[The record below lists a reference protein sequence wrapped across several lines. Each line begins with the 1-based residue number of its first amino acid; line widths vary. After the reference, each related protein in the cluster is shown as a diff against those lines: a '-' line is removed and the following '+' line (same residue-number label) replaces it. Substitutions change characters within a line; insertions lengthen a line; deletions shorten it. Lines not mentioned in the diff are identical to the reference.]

1 MRKSIVMGLA
11 CATFGGAVLYASS
24 VVHRPPSVVHRL
36 SSILEQQPSS
46 TGQSTMDERRST
58 TPARD
63 LVTTYCVSCHNPK
76 LKTGNL
82 VLDPDE
88 ALNVGH
94 SPEVWEKVL
103 VKLRARAMPPPRARR
118 PDNATY
124 DAVAGWLEGELDR
137 AAAANPNPGRPAD
150 LHRLNRAEYANAV
163 RDLLG
168 VQVDGTLIL
177 PPDEQ
182 AHGFDTNADA
192 LSVVPALVDR
202 YLTAA
207 AKISRLAVGDPT
219 LRPAFE
225 RYTAVR
231 NNSNER
237 TWLWQTERLG
247 EEFPLGSRG
256 GIAAHHYFPV
266 DGEYVLKARLD
277 KTYTGLVRGLNVPN
291 EIEFRVDGKRV
302 AQFTLGGPDF
312 SAAAAKASSPDYAD
326 AGNPLF
332 TADDKLEV
340 RLPVKAGLH
349 DVTITALK
357 IDASKP
363 EGMGPDRIPIWG
375 HDYDGDTRAPLV
387 FSVLLIG
394 GPYNGQTP
402 QESLSRR
409 KIFICDPDTARDQ
422 PSPKLRRS
430 AGALAQAEE
439 TPCASRILS
448 TLAQR
453 AYRRPVTKE
462 DVQTLL
468 SFYKAGRAE
477 GGFENGIRA
486 ALERLLVSPDFL
498 FRIEADPSFAKASTS
513 APAGATADKTGG
525 KPAGVK
531 PGTAY
536 RISDI
541 ELASRLSFFLWSSIP
556 DDELLG
562 LAIRGKLGDAKV
574 FDAQVR
580 RMLAD
585 PRARTALVQNFF
597 SQWLQVR
604 NVWLV
609 TPDIS
614 RKYPWFDDNLRTA
627 IVKETELFLESQLAG
642 DRSIVELLTADYTYL
657 NEQLARHYGI
667 RDVYGSHFRR
677 VALTD
682 QNRWGLLGKAS
693 ILAVTSYPHR
703 TSPTIRGKWLLE
715 NLLAAPVPPP
725 PPNVNTQLDE
735 TTSVKTTTVREM
747 LEQHRRNPA
756 CASCHGAM
764 DPLGFSLENFD
775 SIGQWRTKDGEAP
788 IDASG
793 VLLDGTKVNGPAAL
807 RGALLQQKDQF
818 VKAVIGKLLMYSSG
832 REIDHHDAPAVRA
845 IMRAA
850 AADDY
855 RWSSTILAIVKSMPF
870 QMRSTKQI
878 ADPTKAEPRT
888 AAKAQAAGVGPRRN

>member
-1 MRKSIVMGLA
+1 MLKRIIIAVVCAASAGAIVIA
-11 CATFGGAVLYASS
+11 ANQA
-24 VVHRPPSVVHRL
+24 PPT
-36 SSILEQQPSS
+36 P
-46 TGQSTMDERRST
+46 
-58 TPARD
+58 TPARE
-63 LVTTYCVSCHNPK
+63 LVTTYCISCHNPK
-76 LKTGNL
+76 LKAGSF
-82 VLDPDE
+82 VLDPAE
-88 ALNVGH
+88 ADRIAN
-94 SPEVWEKVL
+94 SPETWEKVL
-103 VKLRARAMPPPRARR
+103 LKLRARAMPPPRSRR
-118 PDNATY
+118 PDNDTY
-124 DAVAGWLEGELDR
+124 DAVAAWLETELDR

-192 LSVVPALVDR
+192 LSVVPALLDR

-219 LRPAFE
+219 IRPAFE

-237 TWLWQTERLG
+237 TWLWQTDRLG

-256 GIAAHHYFPV
+256 GIAARHYFPV
-266 DGEYVLKARLD
+266 DGEYILKARLD
-277 KTYTGLVRGLNVPN
+277 KTYTGMVRGLNVPN

-302 AQFTLGGPDF
+302 GQFALGGPELG
-312 SAAAAKASSPDYAD
+312 AAASKASTSAYNDT
-326 AGNPLF
+326 GNPLF
-332 TADDKLEV
+332 TADDHLEV
-340 RLPVKAGLH
+340 RVPLKAGLH
-349 DVTITALK
+349 EVTVTAVK
-357 IDASKP
+357 ADASKP
-363 EGMGPDRIPIWG
+363 EGLGPDRIPIWG
-375 HDYDGDTRAPLV
+375 HDYDGDIRAPLV

-394 GPYNGQTP
+394 GPYNAQTP

-409 KIFICDPDTARDQ
+409 RIFVCTPTNTR
-422 PSPKLRRS
+422 
-430 AGALAQAEE
+430 EE
-439 TPCASRILS
+439 TPCATKILS

-453 AYRRPVTKE
+453 AYRRPATKD

-468 SFYKAGRAE
+468 DFYKSGRAE
-477 GGFENGIRA
+477 GTFEAGIRSA
-486 ALERLLVSPDFL
+486 IERLLVSPDFL
-498 FRIEADPSFAKASTS
+498 FRIEADPAS
-513 APAGATADKTGG
+513 AQATAG

-536 RISDI
+536 RISDL

-556 DDELLG
+556 DDELLEA
-562 LAIRGKLGDAKV
+562 AIRGKLRDEKV

-604 NVWLV
+604 NVWLL

-627 IVKETELFLESQLAG
+627 FVKETELFLESQLQD
-642 DRSIVELLTADYTYL
+642 DRSMVELLTANYTYL

-667 RDVYGSHFRR
+667 QDVYGTHFRR
-677 VALTD
+677 VQLAD
-682 QNRWGLLGKAS
+682 ENRWGLLGKAS
-693 ILAVTSYPHR
+693 VLSVTSYPHR

-715 NLLAAPVPPP
+715 NILATAVPPP
-725 PPNVNTQLDE
+725 PPDVNTALDE
-735 TTSVKTTTVREM
+735 GKIIKATTVREM
-747 LEQHRRNPA
+747 LEQHRANPA
-756 CASCHGAM
+756 CASCHANM
-764 DPLGFSLENFD
+764 DPLGFALENFD
-775 SIGQWRTKDGEAP
+775 SIGQWRTKDGDSP

-818 VKAVIGKLLMYSSG
+818 VKAVTSKLLLYALG
-832 REIDHHDAPAVRA
+832 RELDYHDAPAIRA
-845 IMRAA
+845 IVRAA
-850 AADDY
+850 APNDH
-855 RWSSTILAIVKSMPF
+855 RWSSTILAIVKSTQF
-870 QMRSTKQI
+870 QFRRSKS
-878 ADPTKAEPRT
+878 
-888 AAKAQAAGVGPRRN
+888 

>member
-1 MRKSIVMGLA
+1 MPVKIRLCVVGFVCIV
-11 CATFGGAVLYASS
+11 ATTSATPQPQAPAAPAVAATS
-24 VVHRPPSVVHRL
+24 
-36 SSILEQQPSS
+36 
-46 TGQSTMDERRST
+46 
-58 TPARD
+58 PARE

-76 LKTGNL
+76 LKTGNF
-82 VLDPDE
+82 VIDPAAADRV
-88 ALNVGH
+88 AGT
-94 SPEVWEKVL
+94 PEVWEKVVL
-103 VKLRARAMPPPRARR
+103 KLRSRAMPPPRARR
-118 PDNATY
+118 PDNKTY
-124 DAVAGWLEGELDR
+124 DTVAGWLETELDR

-150 LHRLNRAEYANAV
+150 LHRVNRAEYANAV

-192 LSVVPALVDR
+192 LSVVPALLDR

-237 TWLWQTERLG
+237 TWLWQTDRLG

-256 GIAAHHYFPV
+256 GIAARHYFPV
-266 DGEYVLKARLD
+266 DGEYLLKARLD
-277 KTYTGLVRGLNVPN
+277 KTYTGMVRGLNVQN

-302 AQFTLGGPDF
+302 GQFTLGGPDF
-312 SAAAAKASSPDYAD
+312 SAAAAKASSSDDVD

-340 RLPVKAGLH
+340 RVPLKAGLH
-349 DVTITALK
+349 EVTVTAVK
-357 IDASKP
+357 ADASKP
-363 EGMGPDRIPIWG
+363 EGLGPDRIPIWG

-387 FSVLLIG
+387 FSVLLVG

-402 QESLSRR
+402 EESLSRK
-409 KIFICDPDTARDQ
+409 KIFVCSPDTAR
-422 PSPKLRRS
+422 
-430 AGALAQAEE
+430 EE
-439 TPCASRILS
+439 TACATKILS
-448 TLAQR
+448 NLARR
-453 AYRRPVTKE
+453 AYRRPATK
-462 DVQTLL
+462 DDIQTLL
-468 SFYKAGRAE
+468 GFYKSGRAE
-477 GGFENGIRA
+477 RDFETGIRA

-498 FRIEADPSFAKASTS
+498 FRIEGDPS
-513 APAGATADKTGG
+513 
-525 KPAGVK
+525 GVK
-531 PGTAY
+531 PGSAY

-556 DDELLG
+556 DEELLE
-562 LAIRGKLGDAKV
+562 LAIREKLRDTKV
-574 FDAQVR
+574 FDQQVR

-604 NVWLV
+604 NVWLL
-609 TPDIS
+609 TPDAS

-627 IVKETELFLESQLAG
+627 FVKEIELFLESQLED
-642 DRSIVELLTADYTYL
+642 DRSMLELLTANYSFL

-667 RDVYGSHFRR
+667 KDVYGSHFRR
-677 VALTD
+677 VALAD
-682 QNRWGLLGKAS
+682 PNRWGLLGKAS

-715 NLLAAPVPPP
+715 NILAAPVPPP
-725 PPNVNTQLDE
+725 PPDVNTTLDE
-735 TTSVKTTTVREM
+735 TKLVKTTTVREM

-756 CASCHGAM
+756 CASCHGNM

-775 SIGQWRTKDGEAP
+775 SIGGWRTKDGESP

-793 VLLDGTKVNGPAAL
+793 VLLDGTKVDGPAAL
-807 RGALLQQKDQF
+807 RNALLQQKDQY
-818 VKAVIGKLLMYSSG
+818 VKAVTSKLLMYALG
-832 REIDHHDAPAVRA
+832 RELDHHDAPAIRAIVRA
-845 IMRAA
+845 AS
-850 AADDY
+850 ADDY
-855 RWSSTILAIVKSMPF
+855 RWSSTILALVKSSPF
-870 QMRSTKQI
+870 QMRRSKS
-878 ADPTKAEPRT
+878 
-888 AAKAQAAGVGPRRN
+888 